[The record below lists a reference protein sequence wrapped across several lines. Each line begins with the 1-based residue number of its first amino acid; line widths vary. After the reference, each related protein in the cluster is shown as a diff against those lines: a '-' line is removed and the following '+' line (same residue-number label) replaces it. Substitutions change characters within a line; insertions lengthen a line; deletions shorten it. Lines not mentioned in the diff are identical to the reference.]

1 MRTATKG
8 ALIAIAAVAALA
20 LAASYFFGGVIKVVE
35 AAAEVLS
42 KSVLRALT

>member
-8 ALIAIAAVAALA
+8 ALIAIAAIAALA
-20 LAASYFFGGVIKVVE
+20 LAASYLFDAVIEVVE
-35 AAAEVLS
+35 AVAEVLS

>member
-20 LAASYFFGGVIKVVE
+20 LAASYLFGAVIKVVE
-35 AAAEVLS
+35 AAAEVVS
-42 KSVLRALT
+42 KSVLCALT